1 DASGAQKACGVRVE
15 LPVPCT
21 EAPPLQEK
29 GPGARE
35 LLDASVAG
43 VGDEDVP
50 AAVHGD
56 VNGVN
61 ELPVPRSLNP
71 TPARGDAC
79 LADRHPV
86 LYSPAEREEEG
97 PVVGELLD
105 AGVVDVG
112 HVDVAAS
119 VHGDATEAP
128 LELPISVAIA
138 TPLLEERPAPIELLD
153 TVVAGVEHVD

>member
-1 DASGAQKACGVRVE
+1 VPAPIHGDVDEKTCPCELPVPATRATPLPDERPGIRELLDARVAGVDGEDVSAPIDGDASGAQEACGDRARP
-15 LPVPCT
+15 PVPCT
-21 EAPPLQEK
+21 EAPPLQAK

-71 TPARGDAC
+71 TPARGDAG
-79 LADRHPV
+79 LEERHAV

-97 PVVGELLD
+97 PAVGELLD
-105 AGVVDVG
+105 
-112 HVDVAAS
+112 
-119 VHGDATEAP
+119 
-128 LELPISVAIA
+128 
-138 TPLLEERPAPIELLD
+138 
-153 TVVAGVEHVD
+153 